1 MLSIN
6 INDSDSTSDVVNS
19 ILILLMENKRIE
31 NSDFA
36 KHEVQYS
43 LRMDHKLF
51 GVPILCYM
59 KAIICLAKNL
69 ANVKKCV
76 ICLFENR

>member
-6 INDSDSTSDVVNS
+6 INDSADMVNS

-36 KHEVQYS
+36 KHEVQCS
-43 LRMDHKLF
+43 LRMDDKLF
-51 GVPILCYM
+51 GVPILCCI
-59 KAIICLAKNL
+59 KAIICLAKKL

>member
-6 INDSDSTSDVVNS
+6 INDSDCTSDMVNS
-19 ILILLMENKRIE
+19 ILILLMEKKRIE
-31 NSDFA
+31 NGDFA

-51 GVPILCYM
+51 GVPY
-59 KAIICLAKNL
+59 KGHNL
-69 ANVKKCV
+69 SCKKPG
-76 ICLFENR
+76 